1 MSSQEI
7 KGVKKSTLDRLE
19 ALKSFRLEPGVFI
32 SEELLKEM
40 AYITQDADREVC
52 VYISRGGSVV
62 WAAIGERDRVGLE
75 RLSMRRSEERLCALR
90 CIHTH
95 PGGNDSLSPVDIQS
109 LKSLRLD
116 AMAAIG
122 VEKDGPK
129 YISAAFLH
137 MENGNLEPHIMR
149 SPSWDIPHA
158 LWLEA
163 IDRADKEIVRSK
175 THQTDISKE
184 KVMLMGHGE
193 LSELKSLTLTAG
205 GEVCAEIIQKGAV
218 MGEGKLRQAALTAQ
232 ACGAQLAV
240 YDGELSP
247 SRQHEF
253 EQLLGV
259 PVLDRTA
266 LILDI
271 FAMRAQSGEGQLQVE
286 LAQCKYALSRLAGLG
301 TQLSRQGGGIG
312 TRGPG
317 EKKLETDR
325 RHLKRR
331 AAELEKQLDRL
342 SSRRGLMRKKRKKS
356 GTPLISLVGYTNA
369 GKSTLLNAL
378 TGADAFCEDKLFAT
392 LDPLTR
398 TCRLPDGG
406 QALITDTVGFVRR
419 LPHLLIEA
427 FRSTLEEASQSDL
440 LLHVCDASDPEL
452 NEHIAACEQVLEQI
466 GAADLPR
473 IMVLNK
479 ADKAEKL
486 PIYKNS
492 VSLSALTGQGLDEL
506 KDKIARELSALT
518 DTAVINIPYSR
529 GDVISLIHELSQD
542 SAIEYLPEYAKAEFT
557 ASRDNILKITA
568 ALNKDV

>member
-1 MSSQEI
+1 MNIQEL
-7 KGVKKSTLDRLE
+7 KGVKKSTLNRLE
-19 ALKSFRLEPGVFI
+19 ALKALRLEPGVFI
-32 SEELLKEM
+32 SDELLKEM
-40 AYITQDADREVC
+40 ACITQDTGREVC
-52 VYISRGGSVV
+52 VYISRGGSVL
-62 WAAIGERDRVGLE
+62 WSAIGERDRVGLE
-75 RLSMRRSEERLCALR
+75 QMSMRRSEERLSSIR

-116 AMAAIG
+116 AMAAVG
-122 VEKDGPK
+122 VENGSPQ
-129 YISAAFLH
+129 YISAAVLH
-137 MENGNLEPHIMR
+137 MENGCLEPRFMR
-149 SPSWDIPHA
+149 SPSWNIPHA

-163 IDRADKEIVRSK
+163 ISEADKEIVKSRTYK
-175 THQTDISKE
+175 TGESKE

-205 GEVCAEIIQKGAV
+205 GEVCAEIIQKGAA
-218 MGEGKLRQAALTAQ
+218 MGEGKLKQAALAAQ
-232 ACGAQLAV
+232 TCGAQLAV

-247 SRQHEF
+247 SSQHEF
-253 EQLLGV
+253 EQILGI

-286 LAQCKYALSRLAGLG
+286 LAQCRYALSRLTGLG

-331 AAELEKQLDRL
+331 AAELEKQLEQL

-398 TCRLPDGG
+398 ICRLPDGS

-466 GAADLPR
+466 GAAGLPR

-479 ADKAEKL
+479 ADKAENL

-492 VSLSALTGQGLDEL
+492 VSLSALTGRGLKEL
-506 KDKIARELSALT
+506 KDKIAQTLSALT
-518 DTAVINIPYSR
+518 ETAAVNVPYSR
-529 GDVISLIHELSQD
+529 GDVLSLIHELSQD
-542 SAIEYLPEYAKAEFT
+542 SAIEYLPEYAKVEFT
-557 ASRDNILKITA
+557 ASKDNILKITA
-568 ALNKDV
+568 ALNKDA